1 MTPPD
6 TDPDLPVSVQESLAE
21 AWVGRVA
28 CAAGLGALSA
38 AVCAWDLLNKVTI
51 IFITSTI
58 VWSQVKQQ
66 GGNTALPIN
75 RKLDYRFTEH
85 GPAHQNKTQFP
96 PQSVSPIRKL
106 P

>member
-1 MTPPD
+1 MD
-6 TDPDLPVSVQESLAE
+6 RRWL
-21 AWVGRVA
+21 
-28 CAAGLGALSA
+28 AAGSGALTV
-38 AVCAWDLLNKVTI
+38 AVPARDFLKEVAI

-66 GGNTALPIN
+66 GGNTAQPIN

-85 GPAHQNKTQFP
+85 GPTHQNKTQFP